1 MIISVILLGVAAVW
15 LVGWKPRVNSRELG
29 DYGTARFLDG
39 HIQDAWHP
47 SAKLHQD
54 EPPVLGLDLQPST
67 AESHRRAQDDQQ
79 PAIITIDNG
88 FSYMRDQYMLHTVID
103 SYSVE
108 YGQERD
114 KLELMTITEVQDYAA
129 SIKHGDPFGQ
139 VQTAAVLDY
148 TKEHKLT
155 PSFQSP

>member
-1 MIISVILLGVAAVW
+1 MIISVFILGVAAVW
-15 LVGWKPRVNSRELG
+15 LIGWKPRRNPQELG

-47 SAKLHQD
+47 SAKLHKE

-79 PAIITIDNG
+79 PAIITLDSGLEYVNEHYTVHRIIDT
-88 FSYMRDQYMLHTVID
+88 H
-103 SYSVE
+103 SVE

-114 KLELMTITEVQDYAA
+114 RLKLMTISEVQDYAS
-129 SIKHGDPFGQ
+129 SIKHDDPFGE

-148 TKEHKLT
+148 AKEHKLGT
-155 PSFQSP
+155 SYDHP